1 MGAFFARAR
10 PRRRARARARGEG
23 GAGPWGACAVAGIGR
38 ATSTHPWRRTGRWTR
53 APLAGRPR
61 AAACAP
67 APARFF
73 FLWSRGKKK
82 CRRMA
87 SCRQWGRADAR
98 PRGQQRARPRAAR
111 GTGEDATAPGP
122 RSRAFACAAGE
133 REGGEEGRSARVL
146 SASTATLSSV
156 AADAAGCAAADRR
169 APLASG
175 RPGGV
180 CARRRQRRYAPR
192 CAHPSPLQPMLTQPL
207 SHAPSPVAPE

>member
-87 SCRQWGRADAR
+87 SCRQCGRADAR

-175 RPGGV
+175 RAGGV

-192 CAHPSPLQPMLTQPL
+192 CAHPSPLQPTLTQPL

>member
-1 MGAFFARAR
+1 MGAFFALARAPAAARAHGRGGEGAPVPGARALSRGSDGPLAHTRGGERAVGRAR
-10 PRRRARARARGEG
+10 RWRGAPARRRAR
-23 GAGPWGACAVAGIGR
+23 
-38 ATSTHPWRRTGRWTR
+38 
-53 APLAGRPR
+53 PLPR
-61 AAACAP
+61 A
-67 APARFF
+67 FF
-73 FLWSRGKKK
+73 FFGRVGK

-111 GTGEDATAPGP
+111 GTDEDATAPRP

-146 SASTATLSSV
+146 SASTATLSSG
-156 AADAAGCAAADRR
+156 AADAVGCAAADRR

>member
-111 GTGEDATAPGP
+111 GTDEDATAPGP

-146 SASTATLSSV
+146 SASTAAFLCRRGRSGLRRGGPPRPAGKRAAGRRVRASQTAPLCASLCAPEPT
-156 AADAAGCAAADRR
+156 AADANPAALARTLARR
-169 APLASG
+169 A
-175 RPGGV
+175 
-180 CARRRQRRYAPR
+180 
-192 CAHPSPLQPMLTQPL
+192 
-207 SHAPSPVAPE
+207 